1 MAHLDIASMQPCLI
15 SNKDFKLNM
24 TITQSE
30 APKNLYKVLSKQ
42 EWEAASQ
49 SGKIATDLDQ
59 KDGFVHLSSALQ
71 LNATLT
77 LYFAEQEE
85 AVLLQIK
92 QQIIEDG
99 LTFEHSEKRG
109 GEFAHLYGDLLV
121 EHTSQTWFLE
131 RGAFILPTEILQEAE
146 QTLAPQM
153 KTMYLFL
160 LWVFGFFA
168 WVAFDLFVEAFIFEW
183 LQWNG
188 TKKNDWFFALWWGVT
203 VSWGLYG
210 LIRIYQAQKSGI
222 K

>member
-1 MAHLDIASMQPCLI
+1 
-15 SNKDFKLNM
+15 M

-77 LYFAEQEE
+77 LYFAKQEE
-85 AVLLQIK
+85 VVLLQIK
-92 QQIIEDG
+92 QQIIEDE

-153 KTMYLFL
+153 QTMYLFL

-188 TKKNDWFFALWWGVT
+188 TEQNDWFFALWWGVT

-210 LIRIYQAQKSGI
+210 LIKIYQVQKSGI

>member
-1 MAHLDIASMQPCLI
+1 LHT
-15 SNKDFKLNM
+15 K
-24 TITQSE
+24 
-30 APKNLYKVLSKQ
+30 LYKVLTND
-42 EWEAASQ
+42 EWEAVSQ
-49 SGKIATDLDQ
+49 SGQIITQLDHE
-59 KDGFVHLSSALQ
+59 DGFIHLSSAGQ
-71 LNATLT
+71 LNMTLS
-77 LYFAEQEE
+77 LYFSQEESVVLLELDEQEIE
-85 AVLLQIK
+85 AS
-92 QQIIEDG
+92 
-99 LTFEHSEKRG
+99 LTYEYSAKRG
-109 GEFAHLYGDLLV
+109 GEFAHFYGDLLV
-121 EHTSQTWFLE
+121 ERTSQTWFLE

-188 TKKNDWFFALWWGVT
+188 TEQNDWFFALWWGVT

>member
-1 MAHLDIASMQPCLI
+1 
-15 SNKDFKLNM
+15 M

-42 EWEAASQ
+42 EWEVASQ

-77 LYFAEQEE
+77 LYFAKQEE
-85 AVLLQIK
+85 VVLLQIK

-99 LTFEHSEKRG
+99 LTFERSEKRG

-131 RGAFILPTEILQEAE
+131 RGAFILPPEILQEAE
-146 QTLAPQM
+146 QTPASQM
-153 KTMYLFL
+153 KTMYFFL

-168 WVAFDLFVEAFIFEW
+168 WLAFDLFAEAFIFEW

-188 TKKNDWFFALWWGVT
+188 TEQNDWFFSLWWGVT

-210 LIRIYQAQKSGI
+210 LIKIYQALKSGI

>member
-1 MAHLDIASMQPCLI
+1 LI

-24 TITQSE
+24 TITQSK

-49 SGKIATDLDQ
+49 SGQIATDLDQ

-77 LYFAEQEE
+77 LYFAKQEE
-85 AVLLQIK
+85 VVLLQIK
-92 QQIIEDG
+92 QQIIEDE

-121 EHTSQTWFLE
+121 DHTSQTWFLE

-153 KTMYLFL
+153 QTMYLFL

-188 TKKNDWFFALWWGVT
+188 TEQNDWFFALWWGVT

-210 LIRIYQAQKSGI
+210 LIKIYQVQKSGI

>member
-1 MAHLDIASMQPCLI
+1 
-15 SNKDFKLNM
+15 M

-42 EWEAASQ
+42 EWEVASQ

-77 LYFAEQEE
+77 LYFAKQEE
-85 AVLLQIK
+85 VVLLQIK

-99 LTFEHSEKRG
+99 LTFERSEKRG

-131 RGAFILPTEILQEAE
+131 RGAFILPPEILQEAE
-146 QTLAPQM
+146 QTPASQM
-153 KTMYLFL
+153 KTMYFFL

-168 WVAFDLFVEAFIFEW
+168 WLTFDLFAEAFIFEW

-188 TKKNDWFFALWWGVT
+188 TEQNDWFFSLWWGVT

-210 LIRIYQAQKSGI
+210 LIKIYQALKSGI